1 MAFSAEYVSKG
12 PWVKL
17 KPLRNAEQRL
27 LAVSGGQKK
36 MGTAML
42 RPYNGNARKANEG
55 GVDLPLHFNRVLS

>member
-36 MGTAML
+36 KWAQQCCAPTTEMRGRRT
-42 RPYNGNARKANEG
+42 K
-55 GVDLPLHFNRVLS
+55 VV

>member
-1 MAFSAEYVSKG
+1 
-12 PWVKL
+12 
-17 KPLRNAEQRL
+17 